1 MNKRK
6 IIKLIVTMVIP
17 IIFLMI
23 PLTAKAAEIKGD
35 IFSINEYDYTIT
47 KTATLTTKGNVSIK
61 INLGMKET
69 VEIIKIPETVLYNNQ
84 KYQVTAIG
92 QSGFYNCTNLTKVI
106 IPNSITSVGSSAFKK
121 CSNLTTIVISDK
133 VKNINSNAFTYCS
146 PELVFYCSKDS
157 VAYNFAKSYDIN
169 YKTVTFQA
177 DNTILNQD
185 SKLIIVG
192 DSRTNNMSK
201 WVTTSVTTQFV
212 AESGKGYVWFVDMGI
227 DKVNAIAK
235 PGDTIIIWLGVNDY
249 FSSTLGGDTWSV
261 YADKINSLAANE
273 WADCK
278 LHYAAVGYVDRA
290 KHIAYYGT
298 DKRTNVTALTSG
310 NNIQGINEFNE
321 NLKDELSSNI
331 TWLETYEI
339 IGINDNDT
347 EVTSNSIW
355 LTRANGLKDG
365 LHYGKAKTQQIY
377 DYFVEVTK

>member
-1 MNKRK
+1 MNKTK
-6 IIKLIVTMVIP
+6 ITKLLVIMAIP
-17 IIFLMI
+17 ILLLMT

-35 IFSINEYDYTIT
+35 IFSVNEYDYTIT

-61 INLGMKET
+61 INQSMRES
-69 VEIIKIPETVLYNNQ
+69 VEIIKIPETIQYNNL
-84 KYQVTAIG
+84 KYQVTTIG

-106 IPNSITSVGSSAFKK
+106 LPNSVTSVGSSAFKK
-121 CSNLTTIVISDK
+121 CSELTIIVVPDK
-133 VKNINSNAFTYCS
+133 VKNINSNAFAYCS
-146 PELVFYCSKDS
+146 SQLVFYCSKDS
-157 VAYNFAKSYDIN
+157 VAYNFAKSYYIN
-169 YKTVTFQA
+169 YKTVIFQA

-227 DKVNAIAK
+227 DRVNAIAK

-249 FSSTLGGDTWSV
+249 FSSTLGGDTWTV
-261 YADKINSLAANE
+261 YANKINSLAANE

-278 LHYAAVGYVDRA
+278 IRYAAVGYVDRA
-290 KHIAYYGT
+290 KHITYYGT

-310 NNIQGINEFNE
+310 NKIQGINEFNE
-321 NLKDELSSNI
+321 KLKESLSSNI
-331 TWLETYEI
+331 TWIETFEI

-365 LHYGKAKTQQIY
+365 LHYGKVKTQQIY
-377 DYFVEVTK
+377 DYFVKETR